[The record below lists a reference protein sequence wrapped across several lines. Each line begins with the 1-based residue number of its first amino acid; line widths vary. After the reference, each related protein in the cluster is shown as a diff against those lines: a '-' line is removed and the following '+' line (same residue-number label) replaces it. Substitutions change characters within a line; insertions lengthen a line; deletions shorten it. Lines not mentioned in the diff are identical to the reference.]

1 MATHAFNDPSDFA
14 KGGTWFGEYGRHFC
28 KWSWDAAAKSLT
40 VQRGARGKRIDL
52 SGWDQHALGAEQ
64 LRKRLPA
71 LALEAANRIT
81 EEG

>member
-1 MATHAFNDPSDFA
+1 MATHAFNDASDFA
-14 KGGTWFGEYGRHFC
+14 KGGTWFGDYRRHFC
-28 KWSWDAAAKSLT
+28 RWSWDAATKSLI

-52 SGWDQHALGAEQ
+52 SGWDQHALSTEQ
-64 LRKRLPA
+64 LRKRLPE